1 MPRSMTLPVLYW
13 SSEKKMNYMPKSGLN
28 VPVITVLD
36 DSGRVIADEQRRIIR
51 HVVQNGHGADVVFG
65 VGTTGEWNRIANAE
79 RQRIMEIEVDEVRRI
94 NAVRRESR
102 IEDRGSRIEDRV
114 GRSILDLRSS
124 ILDPLSLIRNPQSVE
139 AWVGVNG
146 STRAEILDNLDA
158 AIQLG
163 ADAVV
168 IAPLAIEDLAERDI
182 VRFFQRDVAYL
193 IEASRGDM
201 PIFLYDNADINALG
215 QPPHIRTRIVK
226 HLSRLPW
233 VRGVKVSASR
243 RVIGNYMKAALHY
256 KLPGEFGIY
265 IGNAMLIF
273 EMYRP
278 SHGLLGRVR
287 EGWRDHLLHD
297 TPPIGVVSGPANCM
311 PREWQKAWRVCW
323 AGDDELTD
331 VYKDLCSRFEEIC
344 RFDEAGRRVMKTI
357 ACIKYAL
364 VLDGVISSA
373 AVGRGTNELSDE
385 QKKFFSDNYGALRHY
400 ARKRIDVN
408 WRTLIDRA

>member
-1 MPRSMTLPVLYW
+1 MSYT
-13 SSEKKMNYMPKSGLN
+13 PKPGLN

-36 DSGRVIADEQRRIIR
+36 DSGRVIADEQRRVIR
-51 HVVQNGHGADVVFG
+51 HVVQNGYGADVVFG

-94 NAVRRESR
+94 NALQNAECGMRNAECGLNDVSQP
-102 IEDRGSRIEDRV
+102 G
-114 GRSILDLRSS
+114 
-124 ILDPLSLIRNPQSVE
+124 NPQSESPHSAFRIPQLVE

-158 AIQLG
+158 AIRLG
-163 ADAVV
+163 ADAAV

-182 VRFFQRDVAYL
+182 VRFFQRDVADL
-193 IEASRGDM
+193 IEASKGGL
-201 PIFLYDNADINALG
+201 PIFLYDNADINAQG

-243 RVIGNYMKAALHY
+243 RVIGNYTKAALHY

-278 SHGLLGRVR
+278 SHSLFGRFR
-287 EGWRDHLLHD
+287 EGWRDHLLHYM
-297 TPPIGVVSGPANCM
+297 PPIGVVSGPANCL

-331 VYKDLCSRFEEIC
+331 VYKNLCSRFEEIC
-344 RFDEAGRRVMKTI
+344 GFEEGGRRVMKTI

-364 VLDGVISSA
+364 EIDGVISSA
-373 AVGRGTNELSDE
+373 AVGRGTKELSDR
-385 QKKFFSDNYGALRHY
+385 QKEIFSDNYSALRHY

-408 WRTLIDRA
+408 WRTLFDRA

>member
-1 MPRSMTLPVLYW
+1 
-13 SSEKKMNYMPKSGLN
+13 MNYTPKPGLN

-36 DSGRVIADEQRRIIR
+36 DSSRVIAGEQRRVIR
-51 HVVQNGHGADVVFG
+51 HVVQNGYGADVIFG
-65 VGTTGEWNRIANAE
+65 VGTTGEWNRVANAE
-79 RQRIMEIEVDEVRRI
+79 RQRIMEIEVNEVRRV
-94 NAVRRESR
+94 NAVGIADCGLRIADCGENSR
-102 IEDRGSRIEDRV
+102 PTIHNPQSEGTQSAIRNPQSAIRGSA
-114 GRSILDLRSS
+114 
-124 ILDPLSLIRNPQSVE
+124 IRNPQSVE

-163 ADAVV
+163 ADAAV

-182 VRFFQRDVAYL
+182 VRFFQRDVADL
-193 IEASRGDM
+193 IEASKGGL
-201 PIFLYDNADINALG
+201 PIFLYDNADINAQG

-243 RVIGNYMKAALHY
+243 RVIGNYTKAALHY

-265 IGNAMLIF
+265 VGNAMLIF

-278 SHGLLGRVR
+278 SHGLLGRLR
-287 EGWRDHLLHD
+287 EGWRDHLLRY
-297 TPPIGVVSGPANCM
+297 TPPIGVVSGPANCL

-331 VYKDLCSRFEEIC
+331 VYKDLCSRFEGIC
-344 RFDEAGRRVMKTI
+344 RFEENGRRVTKMI
-357 ACIKYAL
+357 ACLKRAL
-364 VLDGVISSA
+364 EIDGVISSA
-373 AVGRGTNELSDE
+373 AVGRGTQALSEE
-385 QKKFFSDNYGALRHY
+385 QKKIFSGDYYTLRDY
-400 ARKRIDVN
+400 ARKRIDPTWQTTMN
-408 WRTLIDRA
+408 

>member
-1 MPRSMTLPVLYW
+1 
-13 SSEKKMNYMPKSGLN
+13 MNYTLKSGLN

-36 DSGRVIADEQRRIIR
+36 DSGRVIADEQRRVVR
-51 HVVQNGHGADVVFG
+51 HVVQNGYGADVVFG

-94 NAVRRESR
+94 NAEQRGWR
-102 IEDRGSRIEDRV
+102 IENRTSYA
-114 GRSILDLRSS
+114 ILDPPSS
-124 ILDPLSLIRNPQSVE
+124 ILHPRSIE

-163 ADAVV
+163 ADAGV

-182 VRFFQRDVAYL
+182 VHFFQRDVADL
-193 IEASRGDM
+193 IEASKGGL
-201 PIFLYDNADINALG
+201 PIFLYDNADINAQG

-233 VRGVKVSASR
+233 VRGIKVSASR
-243 RVIGNYMKAALHY
+243 RVIGNYTKAALHY

-278 SHGLLGRVR
+278 SYGLLGRLR

-331 VYKDLCSRFEEIC
+331 VYQDLCSRFEKIC
-344 RFDEAGRRVMKTI
+344 GFDEGGRRVMKTI
-357 ACIKYAL
+357 ACIKCAL
-364 VLDGVISSA
+364 EIDGVISSA
-373 AVGRGTNELSDE
+373 AVSRETKALSVE
-385 QKKFFSDNYGALRHY
+385 QKKIFCDDYRAIRDY
-400 ARKRIDVN
+400 ARKKIE
-408 WRTLIDRA
+408 LIWQTATC

>member
-1 MPRSMTLPVLYW
+1 MSYT
-13 SSEKKMNYMPKSGLN
+13 PKSGLN

-36 DSGRVIADEQRRIIR
+36 DSGRVIADEQRRVIR
-51 HVVQNGHGADVVFG
+51 HVVQNGYGADVVFG

-94 NAVRRESR
+94 SAELIADCGENSR
-102 IEDRGSRIEDRV
+102 PAIRNPQ
-114 GRSILDLRSS
+114 SS
-124 ILDPLSLIRNPQSVE
+124 ISMGRNPQSVE

-163 ADAVV
+163 ADAAV

-182 VRFFQRDVAYL
+182 VHFFQRDVADL
-193 IEASRGDM
+193 IEASSGDM
-201 PIFLYDNADINALG
+201 PIFLYDNADINAQG

-243 RVIGNYMKAALHY
+243 RVIGNYTKAALHY

-273 EMYRP
+273 EMFRP
-278 SHGLLGRVR
+278 SHGLLGRFR

-311 PREWQKAWRVCW
+311 PREWHKAWRVCW

-331 VYKDLCSRFEEIC
+331 VYQDLCSRFEDIC
-344 RFDEAGRRVMKTI
+344 AFDESGRRVLKMI
-357 ACIKYAL
+357 ACIKCAL
-364 VLDGVISSA
+364 ELDGVISSA
-373 AVGRGTNELSDE
+373 AVGQGSRALSYE
-385 QKKFFSDNYGALRHY
+385 QKKTFSDNYHALRHY
-400 ARKRIDVN
+400 ARKRIDAN
-408 WRTLIDRA
+408 WWTAADQV

>member
-1 MPRSMTLPVLYW
+1 
-13 SSEKKMNYMPKSGLN
+13 MNYTPKSGLN

-36 DSGRVIADEQRRIIR
+36 DSGRVIADEQRRVVR
-51 HVVQNGHGADVVFG
+51 HVVQNGYGAEVVFG

-79 RQRIMEIEVDEVRRI
+79 RQRIMEIEVDEVRRV
-94 NAVRRESR
+94 NAERRGSR
-102 IEDRGSRIEDRV
+102 IEDRGSRIENRT
-114 GRSILDLRSS
+114 SYAILHPPSS
-124 ILDPLSLIRNPQSVE
+124 ILDPRSVE

-163 ADAVV
+163 ADAAV

-182 VRFFQRDVAYL
+182 VRFFQRDIAGL
-193 IEASRGDM
+193 IEASKRDL
-201 PIFLYDNADINALG
+201 PIFLYDNADINAQG

-243 RVIGNYMKAALHY
+243 RVIGNYTKAALHY

-278 SHGLLGRVR
+278 SHGLLGRFR
-287 EGWRDHLLHD
+287 EGWRDHLLHY

-331 VYKDLCSRFEEIC
+331 VYKDFCSRFEEIC
-344 RFDEAGRRVMKTI
+344 GFDEDGRRVMKMI
-357 ACIKYAL
+357 ACIKCAL
-364 VLDGVISSA
+364 EIDGVISSA
-373 AVGRGTNELSDE
+373 AVARGTKALSVE
-385 QKKFFSDNYGALRHY
+385 QKKIFRDDYYALCENARMKIDPTWQTATDT
-400 ARKRIDVN
+400 ARKLFRDGH
-408 WRTLIDRA
+408 TFLK

>member
-1 MPRSMTLPVLYW
+1 V
-13 SSEKKMNYMPKSGLN
+13 EKEMSYTPKSGLN

-36 DSGRVIADEQRRIIR
+36 DSGRVIADEQRRVIR
-51 HVVQNGHGADVVFG
+51 HVVQNGYGADVVFG
-65 VGTTGEWNRIANAE
+65 AGTTGEWNRIANAE
-79 RQRIMEIEVDEVRRI
+79 RQRIMEIEVDEVLRI
-94 NAVRRESR
+94 NAEWIADCGENSR
-102 IEDRGSRIEDRV
+102 PVIRNPQ
-114 GRSILDLRSS
+114 SS
-124 ILDPLSLIRNPQSVE
+124 ISMGRNPQSVE

-146 STRAEILDNLDA
+146 STQAEILDNLDA

-163 ADAVV
+163 ADAAV

-182 VRFFQRDVAYL
+182 VRFFQRDVAGL
-193 IEASRGDM
+193 IEASKGGL
-201 PIFLYDNADINALG
+201 PIFLYDNADINAHG

-243 RVIGNYMKAALHY
+243 RVIGNYTKAALHY

-278 SHGLLGRVR
+278 SHGLFGRFR
-287 EGWRDHLLHD
+287 EGWRDHLLHY
-297 TPPIGVVSGPANCM
+297 TPPIGVVSGPANCL

-331 VYKDLCSRFEEIC
+331 VYQDLCSRFEEIC
-344 RFDEAGRRVMKTI
+344 GFDEDGRRVMKTI
-357 ACIKYAL
+357 ACIKLAL
-364 VLDGVISSA
+364 ELDGVISSA
-373 AVGRGTNELSDE
+373 AVGRGTEALSVE
-385 QKKFFSDNYGALRHY
+385 QKKIFSDNYHALCHY
-400 ARKRIDVN
+400 ALKRIDAN
-408 WRTLIDRA
+408 WRTVADRA